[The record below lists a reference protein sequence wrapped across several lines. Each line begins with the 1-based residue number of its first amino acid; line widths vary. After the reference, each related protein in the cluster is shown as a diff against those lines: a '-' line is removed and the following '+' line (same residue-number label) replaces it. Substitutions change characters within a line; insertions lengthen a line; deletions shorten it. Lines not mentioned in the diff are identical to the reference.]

1 MFHHYMTRFT
11 DKLGE
16 HYISWIQFNLFNLTF
31 TLSKREY
38 VNGVRI
44 GK

>member
-1 MFHHYMTRFT
+1 MHHYMTKYT
-11 DKLGE
+11 DNNNDE
-16 HYISWIQFNLFNLTF
+16 HYISWIQLNLFNFTF

-44 GK
+44 